1 MRRLCQHNFGHNRYV
16 WESGIM
22 LAFLGDYKALTVG
35 KSADC
40 IIPLKKDRDT
50 LIEQSE
56 TLIEQSPN
64 IIYSNK
70 AVTLI

>member
-40 IIPLKKDRDT
+40 IIPLKKSR
-50 LIEQSE
+50 
-56 TLIEQSPN
+56 
-64 IIYSNK
+64 YSNR
-70 AVTLI
+70 AVRNSNRTVTEYYLL